1 MADVGG
7 PFSYYWRMISNVDF
21 ETGTFMG
28 YWNLLAIF
36 SILSSIFLIFL
47 SYLVLRAGP
56 KKAKNRFMALML
68 FTESIRC
75 ATSMLFWLYGWP
87 ESFLSVLAP
96 ARVIYY
102 TMSFQLF
109 ILYMVAATF
118 YIEKQWAKQI
128 SGFFR
133 VHGLYLLPIFSFMI
147 ILFSSEL
154 LGGRTVAIG
163 DISWV
168 YCSGINDGYGTT
180 ASGADLPFDVSCSSR
195 YSALYPISMASVAIG
210 PLARILLFIP
220 LIGAVIAMVSVGSSQ
235 KRIKQ
240 SGDSSLIGEV
250 RAVRLGFI
258 GKTVLQISST
268 LALFTIIGI
277 LGQSPSIETSVF
289 NEALEVPTLLIAVGP
304 LIPTTVVLAAL
315 FEGLIFTYAVIKND
329 MFGIDET
336 LRKTFITATFAGLGA
351 VLFLISTEAME
362 SIFDQG
368 WIGGVII
375 GLPLIILRKPIVSS
389 LSRFSTSIMPESH
402 TNEEL
407 GYLEMYALASKDGNI
422 TDNERSMLDLQA
434 KSYGINT
441 DRLRYLES
449 WYDNENMSS
458 DTDIVNLSER
468 FGKSGINLMSVFGT
482 SGEAPIDER
491 EISESF
497 SLMDTNKDQVI
508 SPEEFSNAPEVSKM
522 PQESRIEMFDEID
535 TNKDGYLQYDEFKKM
550 AQITEA
556 QILSE
561 DKHGVKSPSPVE
573 ISELTVI
580 EQWTDEVGYTW
591 RKMSDN
597 SILWW
602 DGKQWKSMEK
612 N

>member
-36 SILSSIFLIFL
+36 SIISSIFLIFL

-68 FTESIRC
+68 FTESLRC

-87 ESFLSVLAP
+87 ESFLAVLEP
-96 ARVIYY
+96 ARVVYY
-102 TMSFQLF
+102 TMSLQLF
-109 ILYMVAATF
+109 MLYIIAATF

-133 VHGLYLLPIFSFMI
+133 VHGLYLLPIFCFVI

-168 YCSGINDGYGTT
+168 YCQEIGVGYGTT
-180 ASGADLPFDVSCSSR
+180 ASGTDLPFDVSCSSR
-195 YSALYPISMASVAIG
+195 YATLYPMTMSTVAIG

-220 LIGAVIAMVSVGSSQ
+220 LIGAIIAMVSVGSSQ
-235 KRIKQ
+235 KRIKE

-289 NEALEVPTLLIAVGP
+289 NDALEVPTLLIAVGP

-315 FEGLIFTYAVIKND
+315 FEGLVFTYAVIKND

-336 LRKTFITATFAGLGA
+336 LRKTFITATFAGLGG

-362 SIFDQG
+362 SVFDQG

-375 GLPLIILRKPIVSS
+375 GLPLIVLRKPIFNR
-389 LSRFSTSIMPESH
+389 LSKFSTKIMPESH

-407 GYLEMYALASKDGNI
+407 GYLEMYALAKKDGTI
-422 TDNERSMLDLQA
+422 TNNERSMLDLQA
-434 KSYGINT
+434 KSYGI
-441 DRLRYLES
+441 DAERIKYLES
-449 WYDNENMSS
+449 WFDGEDISS
-458 DTDIVNLSER
+458 DSGMSNLSER

-482 SGEAPIDER
+482 TGEAPIDER

-497 SLMDTNKDQVI
+497 AMMDANKDSVI
-508 SPEEFSNAPEVSKM
+508 SPDEFSSSPEVSKL
-522 PQESRIEMFDEID
+522 PKESRDEMFDEID
-535 TNKDGYLQYDEFKKM
+535 LNKDGLLQYDEFKKM
-550 AQITEA
+550 AQITESH
-556 QILSE
+556 ILSE
-561 DKHGVKSPSPVE
+561 
-573 ISELTVI
+573 SE
-580 EQWTDEVGYTW
+580 
-591 RKMSDN
+591 
-597 SILWW
+597 
-602 DGKQWKSMEK
+602 
-612 N
+612 

>member
-1 MADVGG
+1 MAGVGG
-7 PFSYYWRMISNVDF
+7 PLSYYWRMFSNVDF
-21 ETGTFMG
+21 ENGTFMG

-68 FTESIRC
+68 FTESLRC

-87 ESFLSVLAP
+87 ESFLVVLEP
-96 ARVIYY
+96 ARVVYY
-102 TMSFQLF
+102 TMSLQLF
-109 ILYMVAATF
+109 ILYIMAATF

-133 VHGLYLLPIFSFMI
+133 IHGLYLLPMFCLVI
-147 ILFSSEL
+147 ILISSEL
-154 LGGRTVAIG
+154 FGGRTAAIG

-168 YCSGINDGYGTT
+168 YCQETGVGYGTT
-180 ASGADLPFDVSCSSR
+180 ASGAELPFEVSCSSR
-195 YSALYPISMASVAIG
+195 YSALYPITMSTVAIG

-220 LIGAVIAMVSVGSSQ
+220 LIGAIIAMISVGNSQ
-235 KRIKQ
+235 KRIRE

-289 NEALEVPTLLIAVGP
+289 NEALEVPILLIAIGP

-315 FEGLIFTYAVIKND
+315 FEGLVFTYAVIKND

-336 LRKTFITATFAGLGA
+336 LRKTFITATFAGSGA

-375 GLPLIILRKPIVSS
+375 GLPLIVLRKPIFNR
-389 LSRFSTSIMPESH
+389 LSKFSTKILPESH

-407 GYLEMYALASKDGNI
+407 GYLEMYSLAKKDGKI
-422 TDNERSMLDLQA
+422 TKNERSMLDLQA
-434 KSYGINT
+434 KSYGINSE
-441 DRLRYLES
+441 RIKYLES
-449 WYDNENMSS
+449 WFDEEDISS
-458 DTDIVNLSER
+458 DSGTTNLSER

-482 SGEAPIDER
+482 TGEAPIDER
-491 EISESF
+491 EIRESF
-497 SLMDTNKDQVI
+497 SLMDTNKDQLI
-508 SPEEFSNAPEVSKM
+508 SPDEFFTSPEVSKM
-522 PQESRIEMFDEID
+522 PQDSRMEMFDEID
-535 TNKDGYLQYDEFKKM
+535 ANQDGYLQYEEFKKM

-561 DKHGVKSPSPVE
+561 EQQDEKIPSSVE
-573 ISELTVI
+573 ISELTVTK
-580 EQWTDEVGYTW
+580 QWTDEGGYTW
-591 RKMSDN
+591 RKMNDN

-602 DGKQWKSMEK
+602 DGKEWKPLEK
-612 N
+612 H